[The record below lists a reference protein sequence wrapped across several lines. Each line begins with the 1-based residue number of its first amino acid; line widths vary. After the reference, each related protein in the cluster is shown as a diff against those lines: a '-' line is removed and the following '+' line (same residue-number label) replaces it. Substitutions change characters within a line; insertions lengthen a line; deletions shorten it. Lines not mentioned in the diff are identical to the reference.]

1 MIVGSVA
8 GVAVLY
14 ELVSLANRGQLE
26 ARFHSSTN
34 VYIAAACLFVFGWGL
49 ALVAPKTARWLGML
63 TAAGAAAAGAIAA
76 SGSEQAFALP
86 IFSIGVAAVLVVFAS
101 FRGERQEHKAREA

>member
-26 ARFHSSTN
+26 ARLHSPSD
-34 VYIAAACLFVFGWGL
+34 VYIAAGCLFVFGWGL
-49 ALVAPKTARWLGML
+49 ALVAPKTARWFGMF

-76 SGSEQAFALP
+76 SGSERAFAVP
-86 IFSIGVAAVLVVFAS
+86 IFSIGLAAALVVGAS
-101 FRGERQEHKAREA
+101 YLGERQEHKARVT

>member
-14 ELVSLANRGQLE
+14 ELVLLANRGQLE
-26 ARFHSSTN
+26 ARLHSSTD
-34 VYIAAACLFVFGWGL
+34 VYIGAACLLVFGWGL
-49 ALVAPKTARWLGML
+49 ALVAPKTARWFGML

-76 SGSEQAFALP
+76 SGTEQAYALP
-86 IFSIGVAAVLVVFAS
+86 LFSIGVAAVLVVFAS
-101 FRGERQEHKAREA
+101 FRGERQEHRAREA

>member
-26 ARFHSSTN
+26 ARLHSPTD
-34 VYIAAACLFVFGWGL
+34 VYIGAACLFVFGWGL
-49 ALVAPKTARWLGML
+49 ALVAPKTARWFGML

-76 SGSEQAFALP
+76 SGSETAFALP
-86 IFSIGVAAVLVVFAS
+86 LVSIGVAAVLVVFAS
-101 FRGERQEHKAREA
+101 FRGERQEHKAQRA